1 MMNTPLSTYLAIAPQ
16 SPEEAVL
23 RLLIEL
29 GIQVVGAD
37 EGSLLVIDQ
46 TAGDLVFAMT
56 VGNRG
61 SENALKGQR
70 VPLGQGITGLAA
82 ATHEVQLGSPTYS
95 QVQQAQ
101 QGGQTEGP
109 QAVIAAPM
117 LVADGVVGVI
127 TAVSFAQGKRFGSKE
142 AELYARVAAVAGV
155 VVQQR
160 NKIDALQGEQAAEAG
175 PAAGGSIETAI
186 AGSLSR
192 IAMAR
197 PEALAHVA
205 QLVESIEALCLSG
218 SVSV

>member
-1 MMNTPLSTYLAIAPQ
+1 MNTPLSTYLAIAPQ

-37 EGSLLVIDQ
+37 EGSLLVLDE

-56 VGNRG
+56 VGGSG

-70 VPLGQGITGLAA
+70 VPLGQGLTGLAA

-95 QVQQAQ
+95 QVQQAK
-101 QGGQTEGP
+101 QGGQTDGP

-117 LVADGVVGVI
+117 LVADSVVGVI
-127 TAVSFAQGKRFGSKE
+127 TAVSFAQGKRFGSRE

-160 NKIDALQGEQAAEAG
+160 HRLSALEGESAAPGAPGADAASGHE
-175 PAAGGSIETAI
+175 SAI
-186 AGSLSR
+186 ARSVSR
-192 IAMAR
+192 IATAR
-197 PEALAHVA
+197 PDALAQVA
-205 QLVESIEALCLSG
+205 HIVESLEALCLS
-218 SVSV
+218 SSY

>member
-1 MMNTPLSTYLAIAPQ
+1 MNTPLSSYLAIAPQ

-37 EGSLLVIDQ
+37 EGSLLVVDEL
-46 TAGDLVFAMT
+46 AGDLVFAMT
-56 VGNRG
+56 VGSG
-61 SENALKGQR
+61 SSESALKGQR
-70 VPLGQGITGLAA
+70 VPLGQGLTGLAA

-101 QGGQTEGP
+101 AGGQTEGP

-117 LVADGVVGVI
+117 LVADSVVGVI

-160 NKIDALQGEQAAEAG
+160 HRIQALQGGGEAEADGTAG
-175 PAAGGSIETAI
+175 PQVSLETSIAA
-186 AGSLSR
+186 SLSR
-192 IAMAR
+192 IGKAR
-197 PEALAHVA
+197 PEALQQVA
-205 QLVESIEALCLSG
+205 QLVESIEALCLG
-218 SVSV
+218 AVG